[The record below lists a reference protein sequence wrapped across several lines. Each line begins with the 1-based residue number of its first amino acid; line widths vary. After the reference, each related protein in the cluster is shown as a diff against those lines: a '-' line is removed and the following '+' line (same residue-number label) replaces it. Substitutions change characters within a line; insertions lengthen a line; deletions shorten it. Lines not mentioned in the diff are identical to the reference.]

1 MGNPCNH
8 SMKYVVL
15 LLHFRGEGERGKL
28 TCLRSHYYWEM
39 GFESEA
45 CLDIFPIQGKP
56 SLPNGDKKI
65 IWFLPLRKKKNTQ
78 TELICLIT
86 DFRDLENLANAIRK
100 NNVSSQNQL
109 DRQKGEIEHIL
120 YWINSSSLWFSMST
134 SPLPFLCFYQQTLHS
149 SCTPG

>member
-1 MGNPCNH
+1 
-8 SMKYVVL
+8 
-15 LLHFRGEGERGKL
+15 
-28 TCLRSHYYWEM
+28 M

-45 CLDIFPIQGKP
+45 CLDIFPIQGKWF
-56 SLPNGDKKI
+56 LPNGDKKI
-65 IWFLPLRKKKNTQ
+65 IWFLPLREKNTQ

-120 YWINSSSLWFSMST
+120 YWINSSSL
-134 SPLPFLCFYQQTLHS
+134 
-149 SCTPG
+149 